1 MEQSFERLLNI
12 STSGNQ
18 KNFNEFIHYNTP
30 ASYVG
35 VFISHQEGY
44 FSGKKPVPH

>member
-18 KNFNEFIHYNTP
+18 KTLMNLFITIDMNQLPIMY
-30 ASYVG
+30 
-35 VFISHQEGY
+35 
-44 FSGKKPVPH
+44 